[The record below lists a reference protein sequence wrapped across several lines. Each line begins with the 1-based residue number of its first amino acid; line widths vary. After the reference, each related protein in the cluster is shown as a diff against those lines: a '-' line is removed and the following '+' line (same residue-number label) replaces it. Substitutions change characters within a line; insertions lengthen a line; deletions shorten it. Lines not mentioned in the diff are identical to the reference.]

1 MKKSPLKQ
9 QQAGATG
16 VNQSDRKEQA
26 TQSKTMMNAGMDILS
41 EAKKRKAWDLLQLQ
55 IKSLDPLPKQLRKH
69 GDEIL
74 RRDQKKRRGGDGGL
88 SLSRNFLDVYI
99 IQIKSYQDQLY
110 AALKVGDKK
119 GEKEAMMKLA
129 AIETTMRVI
138 KDNKAEFFDDHFS
151 TESQLS
157 KGVSQQQIS
166 FGTQMYCDNPDLVI
180 TFASNQDVLKG
191 TMDHFGDVVKVEG
204 QYALV
209 EDFSGKMAMVNVM
222 DGNKNMFIVDKLKAV
237 EYLTFVNETYEMA
250 QNAMREK
257 AAVKIDLGR
266 INYKIDSIF
275 GYQDGTA
282 SEEQDN
288 LVLQFAHDDDILK
301 DGMTF
306 KRHLLEH
313 PNIKNLNYG
322 DFDLEV
328 MDAGGFEVLLD
339 KSDKKHW
346 SDHVSQDDRL
356 RLVDAICNVDN
367 PAFSMIL
374 LRTLVKEYY
383 TYKIEDAWWKGM
395 GFDEGKLGIMRL
407 KQNELMKDRFKRE
420 KAKASSDGKK
430 DFTFDGRVYPTG
442 ADLEKQ
448 KKEKEQAIK
457 RAEAEVG
464 GGAPQQT
471 GVTPTNPNQ

>member
-9 QQAGATG
+9 QTGATG
-16 VNQSDRKEQA
+16 VSQSDRTEQA
-26 TQSKTMMNAGMDILS
+26 AHSKTMMNAGMDILS
-41 EAKKRKAWDLLQLQ
+41 EAKKRKAWDMLQLQ
-55 IKSLDPLPKQLRKH
+55 MKSIEPPQMQRRKHEDDILRK
-69 GDEIL
+69 
-74 RRDQKKRRGGDGGL
+74 DQKKRRGGDGGL
-88 SLSRNFLDVYI
+88 TLSSNYMDVYT
-99 IQIKSYQDQLY
+99 IQIKSYQDHLY
-110 AALKVGDKK
+110 AALNLGDKR

-180 TFASNQDVLKG
+180 TFASKQDVLKG
-191 TMDHFGDVVKVEG
+191 TMDYFGDVVKEEG

-209 EDFSGKMAMVNVM
+209 EDFSGRMAMVNVM

-237 EYLTFVNETYEMA
+237 EYLTFVNETYEQA
-250 QNAMREK
+250 QKSLREK
-257 AAVKIDLGR
+257 AGVKIDLGR

-322 DFDLEV
+322 DFDLEIL
-328 MDAGGFEVLLD
+328 DANGFELLLD
-339 KSDKKHW
+339 KNDKKHW
-346 SDHVSQDDRL
+346 SDHVSHDDKL
-356 RLVDAICNVDN
+356 KLVDAICNVDN
-367 PAFSMIL
+367 PAFSMVL

-383 TYKIEDAWWKGM
+383 TYKIEDVWWKGM

-407 KQNELMKDRFKRE
+407 KQNELMKDRFEQE

-442 ADLEKQ
+442 ADLEKM

-457 RAEAEVG
+457 RAQEEAAG
-464 GGAPQQT
+464 GGGVPQT
-471 GVTPTNPNQ
+471 GATPINPNQ